1 MPYLYAFKKKYMNKI
16 FASILF
22 LTLMVVGFSS
32 CKKYEEGPSLSFR
45 SIKQRITNTW
55 KIESYSINGAEQV
68 GFPEIS
74 TQKQFWLGDGAYNHT
89 YIDPIT
95 GIGQRI
101 DGKWELQD
109 NNNKIALT
117 LNNANTGQPESA
129 NIFTILKL
137 KEKSMWLR
145 SIDNSKEYHL
155 VPQN

>member
-1 MPYLYAFKKKYMNKI
+1 MNKI

-74 TQKQFWLGDGAYNHT
+74 TQKQFWFWFGFQSH
-89 YIDPIT
+89 
-95 GIGQRI
+95 
-101 DGKWELQD
+101 
-109 NNNKIALT
+109 
-117 LNNANTGQPESA
+117 
-129 NIFTILKL
+129 
-137 KEKSMWLR
+137 
-145 SIDNSKEYHL
+145 
-155 VPQN
+155 